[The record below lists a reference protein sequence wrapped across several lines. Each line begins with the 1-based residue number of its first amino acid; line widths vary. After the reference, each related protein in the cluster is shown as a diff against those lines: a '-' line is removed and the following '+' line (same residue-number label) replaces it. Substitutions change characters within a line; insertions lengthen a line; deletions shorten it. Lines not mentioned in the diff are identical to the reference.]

1 MTKLELFIILYA
13 MKNIEN
19 KTIYGILL
27 SGVLLSCVGTGS
39 VFAQGQAPGGEMDP
53 ELRQEIVYIKG
64 LNELRLQQYSV
75 MVLEKIKN
83 KFPEAALQLKVLE
96 LEQKLSTGKFEEV
109 KAIIAKEPNQNSADA
124 WAMKLALADAYYAWG
139 KFPEA
144 KGLYLAFFKQFPK
157 GPPKELNKFYSD
169 SAYRYARMLLI
180 AGDKTGALEAY
191 NIMLRADLPDYVVR
205 QIEGEKGELL
215 VDLAESTT
223 DKTKRTGYIKQ
234 LNKVTEELLWKQ
246 DLWFGKAIVYLAH
259 VKMIQGDYDGA
270 MELVSEYTP
279 QLKQLDQILK
289 TQTEETGV
297 DMTRLSPF
305 AECRYMMGDIMLKR
319 AEKLMKEPD
328 YDKAEVINLL
338 AGEKKDD
345 GKRSPGALVHFI
357 NVFIGY
363 PNTAW
368 APEAGEK
375 AEIVENILINDFGAK
390 IKKNVTPEQM
400 EKVKIAQ
407 FAGAS
412 TLFKQNRYKEAAT
425 EYENVLNLFPEGQQ
439 SLNALGNLLDCY
451 YMENDDL
458 MTEVILK
465 QIAEGYYARPEYNMK
480 AGDIVLRMAQTYGG
494 RKMTEKEASTY
505 VLFFNYY
512 TNHVRAPAIYY
523 SFGQKKNEAE
533 DEVGALKY
541 YNFIRENYKGTPI
554 WNASMSKVASI
565 YDDQE
570 DYTNEVKVLSEYSQE
585 LEKKEYPGQ
594 EYITTQY
601 RLADVTRKLGGNKNL
616 GEAYKMYTALYKILS
631 DEANLKK
638 YQKDAEQAKLNA
650 GIKEATLFYQGFC
663 LAMIKNSNEDTNKK
677 YKMKAIELYSSLVE
691 QYPKSEFGPSCLS
704 QVGTIYTMFD
714 DAKGAE
720 EALTKLKEMYPN
732 SEEAKNADF
741 VLAMNLLKL
750 GRRRQAVII
759 FKQMFAGTG
768 KYSAGQILQ
777 AGEELAKANEDDI
790 ALEAFNKVLS
800 MTDSPGT
807 EQKSLVGKARIL
819 RKQGDDEQTVAVLK
833 KLFDKYE
840 NNAYTVEASMMICK
854 SYLELAAN
862 EPDSA
867 KRSEYFTEAVKAMKK
882 VRLYAQKDAKLK
894 LESDLEVAGIQMKRA
909 EAEEKSGGSEADVK
923 KYKDMALAQYKMIS
937 YTDPNTPGVSPYIEE
952 AYMKSFP
959 LMIEAGY
966 YEDAYLDADEYF
978 RQFPDGRYA
987 AKVRSAKNTAKIK
1000 LAAAG
1005 KPLPTMDDDFGK
1017 EE

>member
-1 MTKLELFIILYA
+1 

-27 SGVLLSCVGTGS
+27 SGVLLTCVGAGRI
-39 VFAQGQAPGGEMDP
+39 FAQGQEPGGEMDP
-53 ELRQEIVYIKG
+53 ELRQEIMYIKG
-64 LNELRLQQYSV
+64 LNEMRLQQYSAV
-75 MVLEKIKN
+75 VLEKIKD

-109 KAIIAKEPNQNSADA
+109 KAIISKEPNQNSADA

-144 KGLYLAFFKQFPK
+144 KGLYLAFFKQFPQ

-191 NIMLRADLPDYVVR
+191 DIMLRANLPDYAVR
-205 QIEGEKGELL
+205 QVEGEKGELL

-223 DKTKRTGYIKQ
+223 DKAKQADYIKQ
-234 LNKVTEELLWKQ
+234 LDKVTEELLWTQ

-270 MELVSEYTP
+270 MDLVSEYTP

-289 TQTEETGV
+289 AQTEETGV

-319 AEKLMKEPD
+319 AENLMKEPD
-328 YDKAEVINLL
+328 YNKEEVINLL
-338 AGEKKDD
+338 AGEKNKD
-345 GKRSPGALVHFI
+345 GKRSPGALVHLI

-407 FAGAS
+407 FTVAN
-412 TLFKQNRYKEAAT
+412 TLFKQNRFKEATT

-439 SLNALGNLLDCY
+439 SLNALGNLLESY

-480 AGDIVLRMAQTYGG
+480 AGDIVLRMAQTYGS
-494 RKMTEKEASTY
+494 RQMTGKEASTY
-505 VLFFNYY
+505 ALFFNYY

-523 SFGQKKNEAE
+523 SFGQKKSDAE
-533 DEVGALKY
+533 DTVGALKY
-541 YNFIRENYKGTPI
+541 YSFIRDNYKGTPI
-554 WNASMSKVASI
+554 WNASMSKIASI
-565 YDDQE
+565 YDEQE
-570 DYTNEVKVLSEYSQE
+570 DYTNEVNVLDEYSQE
-585 LEKKEYPGQ
+585 LAKKEYPGQ

-616 GEAYKMYTALYKILS
+616 GEAYKMYTSLYKILS

-638 YQKDAEQAKLNA
+638 YQKGADQAKMNA

-663 LAMIKNSNEDTNKK
+663 LAMIKTSNEDVNKK

-691 QYPKSEFGPSCLS
+691 EYPKSEFGPSCLS
-704 QVGTIYTMFD
+704 QIGTLYTMFD

-720 EALTKLKEMYPN
+720 EALTKLKDMYPN
-732 SEEAKNADF
+732 SDEAKNADF

-759 FKQMFAGTG
+759 FKQMFAGSG

-777 AGEELAKANEDDI
+777 AGEELANAKEDDI
-790 ALEAFNKVLS
+790 ALEAFDKVLS
-800 MTDSPGT
+800 MTDTPGS
-807 EQKSLVGKARIL
+807 EQKALVGKAKIL
-819 RKQGDDEQTVAVLK
+819 RKQGDYEQTVDVLK
-833 KLFDKYE
+833 VLFEKYK
-840 NNAYTVEASMMICK
+840 NNAYTVEASMMLSK

-862 EPDSA
+862 EPDDE
-867 KRSEYFTEAVKAMKK
+867 KRSEYFTEAVKAMKT
-882 VRLYAQKDAKLK
+882 VRLYAQKDEKLQI
-894 LESDLEVAGIQMKRA
+894 ESDIEVAGIQMKRA
-909 EAEEKSGGSEADVK
+909 EAEEKNGGSAADIK
-923 KYKDMALAQYKMIS
+923 KYKDMALAQYKMIT
-937 YTDPNTPGVSPYIEE
+937 YTNPNKTGVSPYIEE
-952 AYMKSFP
+952 AYMRSFP

-978 RQFPDGRYA
+978 RQFPDGKYA
-987 AKVRSAKNTAKIK
+987 AEVRSAKNKAKIK
-1000 LAAAG
+1000 LAETG
-1005 KPLPTMDDDFGK
+1005 KPLPTMDNNFG
-1017 EE
+1017 EEE